1 MNSPFMGLGAGSR
14 GVTSTLG
21 FKRVVTPLTPFGDA
35 PSGGWP
41 AANDPTNADSKPD
54 YDGWGPDSWWTA
66 NDWMTW
72 HRALKSRFGLE
83 IANTKFVNAWEQQ
96 GALSAPLDARS
107 FDTTFRDY
115 AKANGF
121 FDALYYG
128 LGALVK
134 PIGAVTDVVSDVSTG
149 ISSTASLTKYIM
161 PIAGLALAYFAFMAY
176 APRRRK

>member
-1 MNSPFMGLGAGSR
+1 MNSPFLEMGSGGR

-21 FKRVVTPLTPFGDA
+21 FRRVVTPLTPFGDA

-72 HRALKSRFGLE
+72 HRSLKAKYGLDD
-83 IANTKFVNAWEQQ
+83 ANVRFVNAWQQQ
-96 GALSAPLDARS
+96 GALSSPLDARS
-107 FDTTFRDY
+107 FDTNFRDY

-128 LGALVK
+128 LGALAK
-134 PIGAVTDVVSDVSTG
+134 PIGTTTDVISGVTQG
-149 ISSTASLTKYIM
+149 ISTVANLAKFVI
-161 PIAGLALAYFAFMAY
+161 PVAALAFAYLFFVSK
-176 APRRRK
+176 APKR

>member
-1 MNSPFMGLGAGSR
+1 MNSPFMEMGAGGR

-21 FKRVVTPLTPFGDA
+21 FRRVVTPLNPFGDA

-72 HRALKSRFGLE
+72 HRSLKARFGLDD
-83 IANTKFVNAWEQQ
+83 ANVKFVNAWEKQ

-107 FDTTFRDY
+107 FNTAFRDY

-134 PIGAVTDVVSDVSTG
+134 PIGAVTDVVSGVSAG
-149 ISSTASLTKYIM
+149 ISSVSTLTKYIL
-161 PIAGLALAYFAFMAY
+161 PIAAIALAYMAFTAY
-176 APRRRK
+176 APRRK

>member
-1 MNSPFMGLGAGSR
+1 MNSPFLEMGASGRGA
-14 GVTSTLG
+14 TSTLG
-21 FKRVVTPLTPFGDA
+21 FRRVVTPLTPFGDA

-54 YDGWGPDSWWTA
+54 YDGWGPDSWWTS

-72 HRALKSRFGLE
+72 HRSLKARYGLDD
-83 IANTKFVNAWEQQ
+83 ANVRFVNAWQQQ

-107 FDTTFRDY
+107 FDTNFRDY

-128 LGALVK
+128 LGALAK
-134 PIGAVTDVVSDVSTG
+134 PIGTTTDVITGVTQGVSTV
-149 ISSTASLTKYIM
+149 ANLAKYAI
-161 PIAGLALAYFAFMAY
+161 PVAALAFAYLFFMSK
-176 APRRRK
+176 APKR

>member
-1 MNSPFMGLGAGSR
+1 MNSPFLEMGAGSR

-21 FKRVVTPLTPFGDA
+21 FRRVVTPLTPFGDA

-72 HRALKSRFGLE
+72 HRSLKARFGLDD
-83 IANTKFVNAWEQQ
+83 ANVRFVNAWQQQ

-107 FDTTFRDY
+107 FDTNFRDY

-128 LGALVK
+128 LGALAK
-134 PIGAVTDVVSDVSTG
+134 PIGATTDVITGVTQGVSTV
-149 ISSTASLTKYIM
+149 ANLAKYVI
-161 PIAGLALAYFAFMAY
+161 PVAALAFAYLFFVSK
-176 APRRRK
+176 APKR

>member
-1 MNSPFMGLGAGSR
+1 MNSPFLEMGAGSR
-14 GVTSTLG
+14 GATSTLG
-21 FKRVVTPLTPFGDA
+21 FRRVVTPLTPFGDA

-72 HRALKSRFGLE
+72 HRALKARFGLDD
-83 IANTKFVNAWEQQ
+83 ANVRFVNAWQQQ

-107 FDTTFRDY
+107 FDTNFRDY

-128 LGALVK
+128 LGALAK
-134 PIGAVTDVVSDVSTG
+134 PIGATTDVITGVTQGVSTVANLAKFV
-149 ISSTASLTKYIM
+149 IPVA
-161 PIAGLALAYFAFMAY
+161 ALAFAYLFFVSK
-176 APRRRK
+176 APKR

>member
-1 MNSPFMGLGAGSR
+1 MNSPFLEMGAGSR
-14 GVTSTLG
+14 GATSTLG
-21 FKRVVTPLTPFGDA
+21 FRRVVTPLTPFGDA

-72 HRALKSRFGLE
+72 HRSLKARFGLDD
-83 IANTKFVNAWEQQ
+83 ANVRFVNAWQQQ

-107 FDTTFRDY
+107 FDTNFRDY

-128 LGALVK
+128 LGALAK
-134 PIGAVTDVVSDVSTG
+134 PIGATTDVITGVTQGVSTVANLAKFV
-149 ISSTASLTKYIM
+149 IPVA
-161 PIAGLALAYFAFMAY
+161 ALAFAYLFFVSK
-176 APRRRK
+176 APKR

>member
-1 MNSPFMGLGAGSR
+1 MNSPFLEMGAGSR
-14 GVTSTLG
+14 GATSTLG
-21 FKRVVTPLTPFGDA
+21 FRRVVTPLTPFGDA

-72 HRALKSRFGLE
+72 HRSLKARFGLDD
-83 IANTKFVNAWEQQ
+83 ANVRFVNAWQQQ

-107 FDTTFRDY
+107 FDTNFRDY

-128 LGALVK
+128 LGALAK
-134 PIGAVTDVVSDVSTG
+134 PIGATTDVITGVTQGVSTV
-149 ISSTASLTKYIM
+149 ANLAKYVI
-161 PIAGLALAYFAFMAY
+161 PVAALAFAYLFFVSK
-176 APRRRK
+176 APKR

>member
-1 MNSPFMGLGAGSR
+1 MNSPFLEMGAGSR
-14 GVTSTLG
+14 GATSTLG
-21 FKRVVTPLTPFGDA
+21 FRRVVTPLTPFGDA

-72 HRALKSRFGLE
+72 HRSLKARYGLDD
-83 IANTKFVNAWEQQ
+83 ANVRFVNAWQQQ

-107 FDTTFRDY
+107 FDTNFRDY

-128 LGALVK
+128 LGALAK
-134 PIGAVTDVVSDVSTG
+134 PIGATTDVITGVTQGVSTVANLAKFV
-149 ISSTASLTKYIM
+149 IPVA
-161 PIAGLALAYFAFMAY
+161 ALAFAYLFFVSK
-176 APRRRK
+176 APKR

>member
-1 MNSPFMGLGAGSR
+1 MNSPFLEMGASSR
-14 GVTSTLG
+14 GATSTLG
-21 FKRVVTPLTPFGDA
+21 FRRVVTPLTPFGDA

-54 YDGWGPDSWWTA
+54 YDGWGPDSWWTS

-72 HRALKSRFGLE
+72 HRSLKARFGLDD
-83 IANTKFVNAWEQQ
+83 ANVRFVNAWQQQ

-107 FDTTFRDY
+107 FDTNFRDY

-128 LGALVK
+128 LGALAK
-134 PIGAVTDVVSDVSTG
+134 PIGTTTDVITGVTQGVSTV
-149 ISSTASLTKYIM
+149 ANLAKYAI
-161 PIAGLALAYFAFMAY
+161 PVAALAFAYLFFMSK
-176 APRRRK
+176 APKR

>member
-1 MNSPFMGLGAGSR
+1 MNSPFLEMGAGSR
-14 GVTSTLG
+14 GATSTLG
-21 FKRVVTPLTPFGDA
+21 FRRVVTPLTPFGDA

-41 AANDPTNADSKPD
+41 AANNPTNADSKPD

-72 HRALKSRFGLE
+72 HRSLKARYGLDD
-83 IANTKFVNAWEQQ
+83 ANVRFVNAWQQQ

-107 FDTTFRDY
+107 FDTNFRDY

-128 LGALVK
+128 LGALAK
-134 PIGAVTDVVSDVSTG
+134 PIGATTDVITGVTQGVSTVANLAKFV
-149 ISSTASLTKYIM
+149 IPVA
-161 PIAGLALAYFAFMAY
+161 ALAFAYLFFVSK
-176 APRRRK
+176 APKR

>member
-1 MNSPFMGLGAGSR
+1 MNSPFLEMGAGSR
-14 GVTSTLG
+14 GATSTLG
-21 FKRVVTPLTPFGDA
+21 FRRVVTPLTPFGDA

-54 YDGWGPDSWWTA
+54 YDGWGPDSWWTS
-66 NDWMTW
+66 NDWLTW
-72 HRALKSRFGLE
+72 HRSLKARFGLDD
-83 IANTKFVNAWEQQ
+83 ANTRFINAWQQQ
-96 GALSAPLDARS
+96 GIGASPLDARS

-134 PIGAVTDVVSDVSTG
+134 PIGSVTDVVSDVSSG
-149 ISSTASLTKYIM
+149 ISSTANLAKFVI
-161 PIAGLALAYFAFMAY
+161 PVAALAFAYLFFVSK
-176 APRRRK
+176 APKR